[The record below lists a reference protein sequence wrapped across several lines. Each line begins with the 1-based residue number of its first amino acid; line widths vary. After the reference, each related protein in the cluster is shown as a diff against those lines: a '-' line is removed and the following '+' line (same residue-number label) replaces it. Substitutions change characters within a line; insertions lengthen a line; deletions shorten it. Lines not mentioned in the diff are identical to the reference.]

1 MGLVALFL
9 GFLIGYRLSSRIV
22 AKDWKQKL
30 YYALGIPLLI
40 VVVAILMCGYE
51 TKNGYLVG
59 RICFPLIIACLP
71 YAAVMLFR
79 MKRTETEKQ
88 TNNKIDNDFA
98 EVTAKHENL
107 PTLYFKNQHLRPRI
121 LFIVMA
127 AIVAIATYFLLY
139 FPDMRF
145 GYARGLLKD
154 GDTISAVP
162 ILRDLAYDGKLKAQ
176 LLLSDVYMESLKC
189 EDDELV
195 MLDRAAH
202 RDSLMLENM
211 IELYRKLAYEVDL
224 EKFHVKCRTLAN
236 YALSKGRCLKAA
248 HHALSFCA
256 YYDSPR
262 NIELSLYHANK
273 AVSLGL
279 YSALRVKGWLLDHY
293 YPSRS
298 AEAFECYNKLL
309 RYYPNDKELICQ
321 IGEMFLHGKGVE
333 QDSLKACE
341 YIQKSADMGYF
352 YAQKQLAALMKSDGK

>member
-71 YAAVMLFR
+71 YAAVML
-79 MKRTETEKQ
+79 
-88 TNNKIDNDFA
+88 
-98 EVTAKHENL
+98 
-107 PTLYFKNQHLRPRI
+107 RPRI

-189 EDDELV
+189 EDEELV